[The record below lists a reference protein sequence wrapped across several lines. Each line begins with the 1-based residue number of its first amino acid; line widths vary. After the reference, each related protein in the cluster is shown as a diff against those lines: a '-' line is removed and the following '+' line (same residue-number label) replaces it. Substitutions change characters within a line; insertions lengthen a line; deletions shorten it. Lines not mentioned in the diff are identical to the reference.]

1 VEVLDSSARDID
13 QIIAAVRQQIPEA
26 IVSQLQKTHPADDNG
41 IWYFGLPGASNALQI
56 ENSSGMCPFLVE
68 TDQQSS
74 HQARTAQTVAQ
85 TVQMI
90 LAYLL
95 PLRSPADERR
105 L

>member
-1 VEVLDSSARDID
+1 MEVHDSIARDID

-26 IVSQLQKTHPADDNG
+26 IVWQLHKPHPADDNG
-41 IWYFGLPGASNALQI
+41 IWYFGLPEASNDVQI

-68 TDQQSS
+68 TDERSS
-74 HQARTAQTVAQ
+74 HQARTAQTVAE

-90 LAYLL
+90 VAYLL
-95 PLRSPADERR
+95 PLRPTADERR